1 LNTTGYSPVLNKPTM
16 LKNYLTSVLRYV
28 SKNKAFTFI
37 NVSGLA
43 IGMMACMLIVQFVI
57 HEFSYDT
64 FLDHKDQIFRVQQD
78 RYNKGEITT
87 RWASGCAGIGLD
99 LKTEFPEVKYY
110 TRMHWG
116 DAMLSHGDV
125 FFKEDHVN
133 FASEDFFKV
142 FSIKMIEGDRETALK
157 EPYKMV
163 MSQSLAKKYFGS
175 ENPIGKTIRNNG
187 KTDYEITG
195 IFEDL
200 PDNSHMA
207 IDGLFSFV
215 TYQAMNNNDPMT
227 TWNWDG
233 FTTYIM
239 LDEKAD
245 PKTFESKIPALVEKK
260 KGKELREGNEGVVFH
275 LQPVSSI
282 HLDSDFIGE
291 FKANGNRQS
300 VYFLSVV
307 AILILFIAW
316 INYINLSTA
325 KAIERAREVGVRKVM
340 GSFRSQLIQ
349 QFMLEA
355 LVLNAVAVGIAVAL
369 VLLLTPWFSELT
381 GRPLGY
387 ALFQQST
394 FWFGMGGLIVVGA
407 MLSGLYPAF
416 VLSSYKPV
424 EVLKGRFKNT
434 ARGVYFRKGMVV
446 TQFVASI
453 TLIVGTFTVYRQL
466 RYMQEQT
473 LGVNIDQTL
482 VVDSPSVVDSTY
494 EQKFQVLKQSLLQYP
509 EVSFVTASTSVPGSQ
524 PGWNA
529 GGIRRL
535 SQRED
540 EANQYR
546 VIMMDHDFIKA
557 YGLEIISGRP
567 FSGDVVNEY
576 ESVILNESAVR
587 LMGFN
592 KPDEALNDQIFFWG
606 DTFKIVGVVKD
617 YHQESLKKAFDPLVF
632 RYNKSPGGSYSIK
645 FNTTNVKSSM
655 QNFETQWKAIF
666 PGNPFISYFLD
677 DHYNQQYKS
686 DQQFGRIFGIF
697 STLAIFIACLGLFGL
712 SSLTA
717 IQRTKEIGV
726 RKVLGASISGILGLM
741 SRDYLWL
748 MAIAITL
755 AVPLAWW
762 TMHTWLLNFAQRV
775 PLSWWIFAI
784 PSATVVLIA
793 LLTVSIHTLKAART
807 NPVKSLRYE

>member
-1 LNTTGYSPVLNKPTM
+1 M
-16 LKNYLTSVLRYV
+16 IKNYLTSVFRYV
-28 SKNKAFTFI
+28 SRNKAFTFI

-43 IGMMACMLIVQFVI
+43 IGMVACMLIVQFVV

-64 FLDHKDQIFRVQQD
+64 FLDHKDQIFRVQLD

-87 RWASGCAGIGLD
+87 RWASGCAGIGPD
-99 LKTEFPEVKYY
+99 LKAEFPEVKYY
-110 TRMHWG
+110 TRMTWG
-116 DAMLSHGDV
+116 NAMLSHGDV
-125 FFKEDHVN
+125 FFKEDNVK
-133 FASEDFFKV
+133 FATEDFFKV
-142 FSIKMIEGDRETALK
+142 FSIKMLQGDRETALK
-157 EPYKMV
+157 APYKMV
-163 MSQSLAKKYFGS
+163 MSQSMAKKYFGS
-175 ENPIGKTIRNNG
+175 ENPMGKVIRNNG

-207 IDGLFSFV
+207 IDGLFSFA
-215 TYQAMNNNDPMT
+215 TFQAMNNNDPMT
-227 TWNWDG
+227 TWMWDG
-233 FTTYIM
+233 FTTYIL
-239 LDEKAD
+239 LDDKAD

-260 KGKELREGNEGVVFH
+260 VGKELKDGNEGMVFH

-340 GSFRSQLIQ
+340 GSFRSQLVQ

-355 LVLNAVAVGIAVAL
+355 LVLNATAVCIAVGF
-369 VLLLTPWFSELT
+369 VLLLTPWFSDLT

-387 ALFQQST
+387 VLFQQSA
-394 FWFGMGGLIVVGA
+394 FWLGIGGLILGGA
-407 MLSGLYPAF
+407 LLSGLYPAF

-434 ARGVYFRKGMVV
+434 SRGVYFRKGMVI

-466 RYMQEQT
+466 RYMQEQK

-482 VVDSPSVVDSTY
+482 VLNSPSVTDSTY
-494 EQKFQVLKQSLLQYP
+494 QQKFQVFKQALLQYP
-509 EVSFVTASTSVPGSQ
+509 EVSFVTASTSVPGTR

-557 YGLEIISGRP
+557 YGLEMVSGRP

-576 ESVILNESAVR
+576 ESVIINESAVR
-587 LMGFN
+587 LMGFS
-592 KPDEALNDQIFFWG
+592 KPEEALNDQIFFWG
-606 DTFKIVGVVKD
+606 DTFKIVGVVKN

-645 FNTTNVKSSM
+645 FNTANVKTSM
-655 QNFETQWKAIF
+655 ANFEEQWKTVF
-666 PGNPFISYFLD
+666 PGNPFISFFLD

-762 TMHTWLLNFAQRV
+762 TMHTWLLNFAQRID
-775 PLSWWIFAI
+775 LSWWIFAL
-784 PSATVVLIA
+784 PSAAVVLIA

>member
-1 LNTTGYSPVLNKPTM
+1 M
-16 LKNYLTSVLRYV
+16 LKNYLTSVFRYV
-28 SKNKAFTFI
+28 SKNKAFTLI

-43 IGMMACMLIVQFVI
+43 IGMVACMQIVEFVV

-64 FLDHKDQIFRVQQD
+64 FLEHKEQIFRVQLD

-87 RWASGCAGIGLD
+87 RWASGCAGIGPD
-99 LKTEFPEVKYY
+99 LKAEFPEVKYY
-110 TRMHWG
+110 TRMTWG
-116 DAMLSHGDV
+116 NAMLSHGDV
-125 FFKEDHVN
+125 FFKEDNVK
-133 FASEDFFKV
+133 FATEDFFKV
-142 FSIKMIEGDRETALK
+142 FSIKMLQGDRETALK
-157 EPYKMV
+157 APYKMV
-163 MSQSLAKKYFGS
+163 MSRSMAKKYFGA
-175 ENPIGKTIRNNG
+175 ENPLGKVIRNNG

-207 IDGLFSFV
+207 IDGLFSF
-215 TYQAMNNNDPMT
+215 TTFQAMNNNDPMT
-227 TWNWDG
+227 TWQWDG

-239 LDEKAD
+239 LDDKAD
-245 PKTFESKIPALVEKK
+245 PKAFEAKLPAFVQKK
-260 KGKELREGNEGVVFH
+260 MGKELKEGNEDMVFH

-300 VYFLSVV
+300 VYFLSIV

-340 GSFRSQLIQ
+340 GSFRSQLVQ

-355 LVLNAVAVGIAVAL
+355 LVLNATAVFIAVGF

-387 ALFQQST
+387 VLFQQGA
-394 FWFGMGGLIVVGA
+394 FWFGIGGLILGGA
-407 MLSGLYPAF
+407 LLSGLYPAF

-434 ARGVYFRKGMVV
+434 SRGVYFRKGMVI

-466 RYMQEQT
+466 RYMQEQK

-482 VVDSPSVVDSTY
+482 VLNSPSVVDSTY
-494 EQKFQVLKQSLLQYP
+494 QQKFQVFKQALLQFP
-509 EVSFVTASTSVPGSQ
+509 EVSFVTASTSVPGTQ

-557 YGLEIISGRP
+557 YGLEMVSGRP

-576 ESVILNESAVR
+576 ESVILNESAVS
-587 LMGFN
+587 LMGFS
-592 KPDEALNDQIFFWG
+592 KPEEALNDHIYFWG
-606 DTFKIVGVVKD
+606 DTFKIVGVVKN

-645 FNTTNVKSSM
+645 FNTANVKTSM
-655 QNFETQWKAIF
+655 ANFEEQWKAVF
-666 PGNPFISYFLD
+666 PGNPFISFFLD

-726 RKVLGASISGILGLM
+726 RKVHGASVPHIIFLLYKDVMYLIL
-741 SRDYLWL
+741 
-748 MAIAITL
+748 IAAVII
-755 AVPLAWW
+755 VPLAYYVIQEW
-762 TMHTWLLNFAQRV
+762 MGNFAYQTSLNV
-775 PLSWWIFAI
+775 FTFVVVALMALVFSFF
-784 PSATVVLIA
+784 TVA
-793 LLTVSIHTLKAART
+793 FHSLKTARM
-807 NPVKSLRYE
+807 NPVNALKYE

>member
-1 LNTTGYSPVLNKPTM
+1 M
-16 LKNYLTSVLRYV
+16 LKNYLTSVFRYV
-28 SKNKAFTFI
+28 SKNKAFTLI

-43 IGMMACMLIVQFVI
+43 IGMVACMLIVQFVI

-64 FLDHKDQIFRVQQD
+64 FLDHKDQIFRVQLD
-78 RYNKGEITT
+78 RYNKGEIST
-87 RWASGCAGIGLD
+87 RWASGCAGIGPD
-99 LKTEFPEVKYY
+99 LKAEFPEVKYY
-110 TRMHWG
+110 TRMRWG
-116 DAMLSHGDV
+116 NAMLSRGDV
-125 FFKEDHVN
+125 FFKEDNVK
-133 FASEDFFKV
+133 FATEDFFKI
-142 FSIKMIEGDRETALK
+142 FSIKMLQGDRETALK

-163 MSQSLAKKYFGS
+163 MSQSMARKYFGD
-175 ENPIGKTIRNNG
+175 ENPMGKMVRNNG

-200 PDNSHMA
+200 PANSHMA

-215 TYQAMNNNDPMT
+215 TYQAMNNNDPMS
-227 TWNWDG
+227 TWMWDG

-260 KGKELREGNEGVVFH
+260 VGKELKDGNENMVFH

-340 GSFRSQLIQ
+340 GSFRSQLVQ

-355 LVLNAVAVGIAVAL
+355 LVLNAAAVGIAVGF

-387 ALFQQST
+387 ALFQQGA
-394 FWFGMGGLIVVGA
+394 FWFGIGGLIVVGA
-407 MLSGLYPAF
+407 LLSGLYPAF

-434 ARGVYFRKGMVV
+434 SRGVYFRKGMVI

-466 RYMQEQT
+466 RYMQEQQ

-482 VVDSPSVVDSTY
+482 VVNSPSVVDSTY
-494 EQKFQVLKQSLLQYP
+494 QQRFQVFKQSLLQYP

-557 YGLEIISGRP
+557 YGLEMVSGRP
-567 FSGDVVNEY
+567 FSGDVVNEH

-587 LMGFN
+587 LMGFS
-592 KPDEALNDQIFFWG
+592 KPEEALNDHIFFWG
-606 DTFKIVGVVKD
+606 DTFKIVGVLKD

-632 RYNKSPGGSYSIK
+632 RYDKSPGGSYSIK
-645 FNTTNVKSSM
+645 FNTTHVKASM
-655 QNFETQWKAIF
+655 ANFEEQWKAVF
-666 PGNPFISYFLD
+666 PGNPFISFFLD

-726 RKVLGASISGILGLM
+726 RKVLGASISGILALM

-762 TMHTWLLNFAQRV
+762 TMHNWLLNFAQRID
-775 PLSWWIFAI
+775 LSWWIFAI

-793 LLTVSIHTLKAART
+793 LVTVSIHTLKAART